1 VEREQVITIDLN
13 PGERRLYDRMRAHLS
28 EPVPGRH
35 SGAGDLLLLL
45 PDLCILLLRLLRDDR
60 VPIASKAVALAGL
73 GYVLSP
79 LDFMPAIFF
88 GPLGLIDDV
97 VIAAA
102 ALSGVL
108 NRVHPDVVRS
118 HWSGQGD
125 ALDAIQRVTAWTE
138 EQVRGGLGLVLG
150 RLMNRPFR
158 H

>member
-1 VEREQVITIDLN
+1 MR
-13 PGERRLYDRMRAHLS
+13 DRFAAR
-28 EPVPGRH
+28 
-35 SGAGDLLLLL
+35 SGAGPLPPSLMLASALLLLL
-45 PDLCILLLRLLRDDR
+45 PDLGILLLRLLRDDR

-150 RLMNRPFR
+150 RLMNRPVR